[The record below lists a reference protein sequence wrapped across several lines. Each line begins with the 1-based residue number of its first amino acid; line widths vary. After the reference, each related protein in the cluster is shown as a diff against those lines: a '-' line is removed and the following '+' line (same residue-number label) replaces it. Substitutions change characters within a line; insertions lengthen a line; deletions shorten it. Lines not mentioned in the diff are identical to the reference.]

1 MLRRPPRSTLSS
13 SSAASDVYKRQVGC
27 RRARALVQRPGAGQ
41 GSSRGRMPSADR
53 TTPAIAVLRQRR
65 TAVDGHLPS
74 PVCTVPTMSNGPAVA
89 QIGRDVRAAPPCC
102 RLDRRRGADPRS
114 GGLRWRRCQRARGS
128 RHQRGRPCVH
138 PAGGG
143 QHIGRRAGRRQQPYR
158 VGGMPQHVVPA
169 WDLATLYVTNNS
181 GNSLTPIDPRTGK
194 PGAEIPVDDPYN
206 MYFTP
211 DGKYAIVVAEALQR
225 LDFRDPHT
233 FALVKSVKVDCKGID
248 HIDFAADDSYLI
260 GTCEFAGKLVK
271 LDLRTQ
277 EVIGYI
283 TTGGMPQDIKLDP
296 AGTTFY
302 VADMQANGL
311 HIVDGAA
318 FTKTGFL
325 PTGKGAH
332 GLYPSRDASVMY
344 VSNRGEGTISVVD
357 FATGKITATWDLGNR
372 TDSPDMGGVSVDGNV
387 LWLSGRYSSV
397 VYAVDTRTGKLIHRI
412 PVGKGPHGLC
422 VWPQPGRYS
431 LGHTGILR

>member
-1 MLRRPPRSTLSS
+1 MFAPRRRAAAWTAAVALTLGLAACGGGGASGHEAAGTNGGGHASTQPAEGIT
-13 SSAASDVYKRQVGC
+13 SAA
-27 RRARALVQRPGAGQ
+27 APGAG
-41 GSSRGRMPSADR
+41 SSPTVSAAP
-53 TTPAIAVLRQRR
+53 TGA
-65 TAVDGHLPS
+65 
-74 PVCTVPTMSNGPAVA
+74 PVAPTRNIYAAAGAGMLTGPAKEAKPLVYVPNGESNTVDVIDPA
-89 QIGRDVRAAPPCC
+89 TYQVVDHFPVGR
-102 RLDRRRGADPRS
+102 
-114 GGLRWRRCQRARGS
+114 
-128 RHQRGRPCVH
+128 
-138 PAGGG
+138 
-143 QHIGRRAGRRQQPYR
+143 
-158 VGGMPQHVVPA
+158 MPQHVVPA

-194 PGAEIPVDDPYN
+194 PGAAIPVDDPYN

-332 GLYPSRDASVMY
+332 GLYPSRDASVIY

>member
-1 MLRRPPRSTLSS
+1 MFAPRRRAAAWTGAVALTLGLAACGGGGASVHEAAGTNGGGHASTLPAEGST
-13 SSAASDVYKRQVGC
+13 SAA
-27 RRARALVQRPGAGQ
+27 APGAG
-41 GSSRGRMPSADR
+41 SSP
-53 TTPAIAVLRQRR
+53 
-65 TAVDGHLPS
+65 
-74 PVCTVPTMSNGPAVA
+74 TVS
-89 QIGRDVRAAPPCC
+89 AAPTPT
-102 RLDRRRGADPRS
+102 GAPVAPTRNIYAAAGAGMLTGSAKEAKPLVYVPNGESNTVDVIDPATY
-114 GGLRWRRCQRARGS
+114 QVVD
-128 RHQRGRPCVH
+128 HFPVGR
-138 PAGGG
+138 
-143 QHIGRRAGRRQQPYR
+143 
-158 VGGMPQHVVPA
+158 MPQHVVPA

-194 PGAEIPVDDPYN
+194 PGAAIPVDDPYN

-211 DGKYAIVVAEALQR
+211 DGRYAIVVAEALQR

>member
-1 MLRRPPRSTLSS
+1 MCVLRRSGPVGLLTAVLITATLAGCGSS
-13 SSAASDVYKRQVGC
+13 SSGVPAAAGTEPAHATAMPSPAETPTPAPAPSSTPASPIPAAATAPANIY
-27 RRARALVQRPGAGQ
+27 AAAGAGMLTGAAKSAKSLIYVPNGESNTVDVIDPTTYQ
-41 GSSRGRMPSADR
+41 VVDHYPVGR
-53 TTPAIAVLRQRR
+53 L
-65 TAVDGHLPS
+65 
-74 PVCTVPTMSNGPAVA
+74 
-89 QIGRDVRAAPPCC
+89 
-102 RLDRRRGADPRS
+102 
-114 GGLRWRRCQRARGS
+114 
-128 RHQRGRPCVH
+128 
-138 PAGGG
+138 
-143 QHIGRRAGRRQQPYR
+143 
-158 VGGMPQHVVPA
+158 PQHVVPS
-169 WDLATLYVTNNS
+169 WDLTTLYVTNNT
-181 GNSLTPIDPRTGK
+181 GNSLTPIDPTTGK
-194 PGAEIPVDDPYN
+194 PGAAIPVDDPYN

-225 LDFRDPHT
+225 LDFRDPHSWQ
-233 FALVKSVKVDCKGID
+233 LVKSVKVDCKGID
-248 HIDFAADDSYLI
+248 HIDFSVDGSYLI

-277 EVIGYI
+277 EVLGYI

-296 AGTTFY
+296 TGRTFY

-311 HIVDGAA
+311 HVIDGESFA
-318 FTKTGFL
+318 KTGFV

-357 FATGKITATWDLGNR
+357 FKTGQVTATWNLGSR
-372 TDSPDMGGVSVDGNV
+372 TESPDMGGVSVDGKV
-387 LWLSGRYSSV
+387 LWLSGRYSSA
-397 VYAVDTRTGKLIHRI
+397 VYAVDTATGNLIKKI